1 VKILLILLLTVL
13 LSNCTTVLNLSKYD
27 KMDISIKSF
36 KLIEPP
42 YEINGKWF
50 FPYDY
55 KELNEI
61 GTATRITI
69 LTNGNRTKNG
79 EIFHNDVASASHR
92 SLGLASNIRVTNLK
106 NGYSMIVRAN
116 HRGSFSNTNII
127 ELSQVVFKKLQLIE
141 NDNLV
146 KIELISDN
154 ESFILNEAKTY
165 NAEKKILSSAPIDD
179 VSVSSIK
186 ETYTPEDL
194 SEYNDG
200 ENSTIDFDGFMIE
213 EANKEIEI
221 YLHIATLSFKENAVA
236 IKNNLNGLKNI
247 KIIKTRFN
255 EKSMYKVVVGP
266 FKNMINLNR
275 TLNNDTIQSYEDI
288 SIFIE

>member
-1 VKILLILLLTVL
+1 L
-13 LSNCTTVLNLSKYD
+13 
-27 KMDISIKSF
+27 
-36 KLIEPP
+36 
-42 YEINGKWF
+42 
-50 FPYDY
+50 
-55 KELNEI
+55 
-61 GTATRITI
+61 
-69 LTNGNRTKNG
+69 
-79 EIFHNDVASASHR
+79 
-92 SLGLASNIRVTNLK
+92 
-106 NGYSMIVRAN
+106 
-116 HRGSFSNTNII
+116 
-127 ELSQVVFKKLQLIE
+127 
-141 NDNLV
+141 
-146 KIELISDN
+146 
-154 ESFILNEAKTY
+154 
-165 NAEKKILSSAPIDD
+165 IDD

>member
-1 VKILLILLLTVL
+1 MFV
-13 LSNCTTVLNLSKYD
+13 
-27 KMDISIKSF
+27 
-36 KLIEPP
+36 
-42 YEINGKWF
+42 
-50 FPYDY
+50 
-55 KELNEI
+55 
-61 GTATRITI
+61 
-69 LTNGNRTKNG
+69 
-79 EIFHNDVASASHR
+79 
-92 SLGLASNIRVTNLK
+92 
-106 NGYSMIVRAN
+106 
-116 HRGSFSNTNII
+116 
-127 ELSQVVFKKLQLIE
+127 
-141 NDNLV
+141 
-146 KIELISDN
+146 ISDN

-255 EKSMYKVVVGP
+255 EKSMYKVVIGP
-266 FKNMINLNR
+266 FDDLFKLNQV
-275 TLNNDTIQSYEDI
+275 LMNDTIQEYEDL
-288 SIFIE
+288 SIFLK

>member
-1 VKILLILLLTVL
+1 MKL
-13 LSNCTTVLNLSKYD
+13 
-27 KMDISIKSF
+27 
-36 KLIEPP
+36 KLIM
-42 YEINGKWF
+42 
-50 FPYDY
+50 
-55 KELNEI
+55 
-61 GTATRITI
+61 
-69 LTNGNRTKNG
+69 
-79 EIFHNDVASASHR
+79 
-92 SLGLASNIRVTNLK
+92 LK
-106 NGYSMIVRAN
+106 
-116 HRGSFSNTNII
+116 
-127 ELSQVVFKKLQLIE
+127 
-141 NDNLV
+141 
-146 KIELISDN
+146 
-154 ESFILNEAKTY
+154 
-165 NAEKKILSSAPIDD
+165 KKILSSAPIDD